1 MESNQDGLVHRISRE
16 GFKLLEDQTRR
27 RIVFILRDEP
37 HTVKVIAEQLGMT
50 PQNIYHHMNK
60 LQDAGIVEL
69 EYERRSGHIIES
81 FYSVPSDTLVFS
93 EDHIIES
100 PAQQSL
106 AVLKGLRELGLPID
120 ITMKNASE
128 IEELYERYRNTLDNP
143 LNTYEFCREC
153 SASGLFMKFG
163 PMNPL
168 LLNRVLWYANLVKM
182 KDDEFDESIER
193 YRELR
198 KTLRGMATR

>member
-1 MESNQDGLVHRISRE
+1 MESNQDGFIHRISRE

-27 RIVFILRDEP
+27 RIVFMLRDEP
-37 HTVKVIAEQLGMT
+37 HTVKDIAEQLEMT

-69 EYERRSGHIIES
+69 EYERRNGHIIES
-81 FYSVPSDTLVFS
+81 FYTVPSDTLVFS

-100 PAQQSL
+100 PTQQAL
-106 AVLKGLRELGLPID
+106 AILNGLKELGVPVG
-120 ITMKNASE
+120 ITLRNATE
-128 IEELYERYRNTLDNP
+128 IEGLYEKYRNTLNNP

-168 LLNRVLWYANLVKM
+168 LLNRVIWYANLVKM
-182 KDDEFDESIER
+182 SDDEFDDSVER

-198 KTLRGMATR
+198 KTLRDMATR

>member
-37 HTVKVIAEQLGMT
+37 HTVKDIAEQLGMT

-81 FYSVPSDTLVFS
+81 FYTVPSDTLVFS

-100 PAQQSL
+100 PALQAL
-106 AVLKGLRELGLPID
+106 AVLNGLRELGLQID